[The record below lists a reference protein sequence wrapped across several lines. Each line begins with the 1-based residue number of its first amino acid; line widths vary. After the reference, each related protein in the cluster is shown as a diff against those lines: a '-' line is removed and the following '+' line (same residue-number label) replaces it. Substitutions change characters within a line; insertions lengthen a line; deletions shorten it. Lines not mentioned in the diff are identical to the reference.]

1 MPFELYATLL
11 VFVTQKLM
19 LSAVFSSP
27 KKLTQIHDICGAWAG
42 PGAALSALWQQTKV
56 ASSVLS
62 IVLVTVY
69 FACILVLHVTSSTL
83 IQFQASNH
91 PTTDVFQALSM
102 WPNASVDLA
111 SLDWTA
117 VTPLVPF
124 LQIFYPNRTF
134 GLSNSTLYDTPYA
147 GFLTGTVH
155 AMTLDANCGLLTNL
169 SIDAL
174 EVSTWNI
181 NASMSDLDPIGITV
195 SYPPCKS
202 GP

>member
-117 VTPLVPF
+117 MASLVPF
-124 LQIFYPNRTF
+124 LRDFF
-134 GLSNSTLYDTPYA
+134 GNEPLGLVNSTLYDPYVNA
-147 GFLTGTVH
+147 TVH
-155 AMTLDANCGLLTNL
+155 ANTLNANCGLLTNL

-174 EVSTWNI
+174 EDGTWNVDV
-181 NASMSDLDPIGITV
+181 SMTNLDPISITV
-195 SYPPCKS
+195 SYLPCKLFH
-202 GP
+202 